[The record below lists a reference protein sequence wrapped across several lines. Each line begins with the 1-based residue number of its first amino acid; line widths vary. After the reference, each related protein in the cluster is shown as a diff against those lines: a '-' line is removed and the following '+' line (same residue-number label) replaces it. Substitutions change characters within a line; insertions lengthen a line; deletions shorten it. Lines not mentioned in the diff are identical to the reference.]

1 MFADGMYAEL
11 KNEWP
16 AAELEAAML
25 QLIAPDDSE
34 DSSDDNGEKK
44 QEEFDPKD

>member
-11 KNEWP
+11 KNDWP

-25 QLIAPDDSE
+25 QLIAADDA
-34 DSSDDNGEKK
+34 
-44 QEEFDPKD
+44 EEPVDPKD

>member
-1 MFADGMYAEL
+1 MFADGQYSEL

-25 QLIAPDDSE
+25 QLIQAEEE
-34 DSSDDNGEKK
+34 DEM
-44 QEEFDPKD
+44 EAADPKE